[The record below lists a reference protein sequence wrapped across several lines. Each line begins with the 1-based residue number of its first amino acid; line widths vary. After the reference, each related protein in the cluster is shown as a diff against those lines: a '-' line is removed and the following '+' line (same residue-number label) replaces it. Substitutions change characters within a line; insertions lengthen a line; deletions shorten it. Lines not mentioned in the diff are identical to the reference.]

1 MTVGTLIQY
10 YGPHGWVTATVVSIP
25 SSRAGGTAVYVTVKT
40 VSGKHVRIPVS
51 NMREVRA

>member
-25 SSRAGGTAVYVTVKT
+25 PSRAGGTVVYVMVKT
-40 VSGKHVRIPVS
+40 ESGKYVRIPVS
-51 NMREVRA
+51 DMREVPA